1 MASPSAS
8 STPAPTSPPSGTVAA
23 WRVLLRIL
31 GALFALAIFSYWAA
45 AGANT
50 GWTKDKI
57 ATKKT
62 DEITGIE
69 YVEYQDHFL
78 PGIEFLTLGT
88 GLGLALIAIT
98 FLPSKKPKHTSS

>member
-1 MASPSAS
+1 MAHTNA
-8 STPAPTSPPSGTVAA
+8 TPPPPGTIPA

-45 AGANT
+45 AGSNV

-57 ATKKT
+57 EIKKT

-69 YVEYQDHFL
+69 FTEYQDHFL
-78 PGIEFLTLGT
+78 PGIEFLAAGT
-88 GLGLALIAIT
+88 GLGLALIGVT
-98 FLPSKKPKHTSS
+98 FFFRKKPNHTS